1 MEPGAIG
8 ERIRVLNPVSR
19 AVVEAE
25 VIGPD
30 RVRVAPDAMP
40 VKDECAMMR
49 NVRLMMPALAC
60 VLLVGCGSLTR
71 LSEVGRAPAMT
82 PTADPTKDPTWR
94 PVTMPMPAR
103 EPTPNE
109 ANALW
114 RSGSRAFF
122 KDQRAAQVGD
132 IVTIL
137 VSMNDTANLKNATTT
152 SRTSGETGSLAQF
165 FGLQSRLPTSIP
177 DPGKIL
183 DVGST
188 NNNGGSGQIQRTDAV
203 TIRLAGVVTQ
213 VLPNGNLVVSARQE
227 FRVNHELRELEVTGV
242 IRPQDIA
249 SNNTVLHD
257 RMAEARITYGGRGE
271 LTEVQHTR
279 WGQQLMDILLPF

>member
-1 MEPGAIG
+1 
-8 ERIRVLNPVSR
+8 
-19 AVVEAE
+19 
-25 VIGPD
+25 
-30 RVRVAPDAMP
+30 
-40 VKDECAMMR
+40 MMR
-49 NVRLMMPALAC
+49 NARLMMPALAC

-71 LSEVGRAPAMT
+71 LSEVGRAPTMT

-94 PVTMPMPAR
+94 PVTMPMPAS

-165 FGLQSRLPTSIP
+165 FGLQSRLPSSIP

-227 FRVNHELRELEVTGV
+227 FLVNHELRELEVTGV

>member
-1 MEPGAIG
+1 MMQHT
-8 ERIRVLNPVSR
+8 RIL
-19 AVVEAE
+19 AT
-25 VIGPD
+25 
-30 RVRVAPDAMP
+30 
-40 VKDECAMMR
+40 
-49 NVRLMMPALAC
+49 ALAC
-60 VLLVGCGSLTR
+60 MMLVGCGSLTR
-71 LSEVGRAPAMT
+71 LSEVGRAPEMT
-82 PTADPTKDPTWR
+82 PTSDPTKEPTWR
-94 PVTMPMPAR
+94 PVSMPMPAR

-137 VSMNDTANLKNATTT
+137 VAMNDNANVKNATTT
-152 SRTSGETGSLAQF
+152 ARTSAETGSLAQF
-165 FGLQSRLPTSIP
+165 FGLQARLPPTIA

-227 FRVNHELRELEVTGV
+227 FRVNHELRELQVTGV

-249 SNNTVLHD
+249 SDNTVLHD
-257 RMAEARITYGGRGE
+257 RMAEARIAYGGRGE
-271 LTEVQHTR
+271 LTEVNHTR

>member
-1 MEPGAIG
+1 MN
-8 ERIRVLNPVSR
+8 RS
-19 AVVEAE
+19 
-25 VIGPD
+25 
-30 RVRVAPDAMP
+30 
-40 VKDECAMMR
+40 
-49 NVRLMMPALAC
+49 VRLAAPAIARL
-60 VLLVGCGSLTR
+60 LLVGCGSLSR

-109 ANALW
+109 VNALW

-137 VSMNDTANLKNATTT
+137 IAMNDAANMKNATTT
-152 SRTSGETGSLAQF
+152 ARTSAETGSLASF
-165 FGLQSRLPTSIP
+165 FGMQTRLPPSVS
-177 DPGKIL
+177 DPSKIL
-183 DVGST
+183 NVGST
-188 NNNGGSGQIQRTDAV
+188 NSNGGNGQIQRNEAV

-227 FRVNHELRELEVTGV
+227 FRVNHELRELQVTGV

-257 RMAEARITYGGRGE
+257 RMAEARIAYGGRGE

>member
-1 MEPGAIG
+1 MNRNPRLLAPVIAS
-8 ERIRVLNPVSR
+8 VLAS
-19 AVVEAE
+19 
-25 VIGPD
+25 
-30 RVRVAPDAMP
+30 
-40 VKDECAMMR
+40 
-49 NVRLMMPALAC
+49 
-60 VLLVGCGSLTR
+60 LLLGGCGSLSR

-82 PTADPTKDPTWR
+82 PTSDPTKEPTWR
-94 PVTMPMPAR
+94 PVSMPMPAR

-137 VSMNDTANLKNATTT
+137 VSMNDNANLKNATTT
-152 SRTSGETGSLAQF
+152 TRTSAENGGMANF
-165 FGLQSRLPTSIP
+165 FGMEKLLPKNIT
-177 DPGKIL
+177 DPSKLLTVNSG
-183 DVGST
+183 
-188 NNNGGSGQIQRTDAV
+188 NNNGGNGQIQRNEAV

-227 FRVNHELRELEVTGV
+227 FRVNHELRELQVTGV

-249 SNNTVLHD
+249 SDNTVLHD
-257 RMAEARITYGGRGE
+257 RMAEARIAYGGRGE

-279 WGQQLMDILLPF
+279 WGQQLMDILLPW

>member
-1 MEPGAIG
+1 M
-8 ERIRVLNPVSR
+8 NPNLS
-19 AVVEAE
+19 
-25 VIGPD
+25 PL
-30 RVRVAPDAMP
+30 APT
-40 VKDECAMMR
+40 
-49 NVRLMMPALAC
+49 LAC
-60 VLLVGCGSLTR
+60 LLLLGCGSLTR

-82 PTADPTKDPTWR
+82 PTSDPTKEPSWR
-94 PVTMPMPAR
+94 PVTMPMPAL

-114 RSGSRAFF
+114 RAGSRAFF

-152 SRTSGETGSLAQF
+152 SRTSAETGSMASF
-165 FGLQSRLPTSIP
+165 FGLQTRLPPSIS
-177 DPGKIL
+177 DPSKIL
-183 DVGST
+183 NVGST
-188 NNNGGSGQIQRTDAV
+188 NSNGGAGQIQRNEAV

-213 VLPNGNLVVSARQE
+213 VLPNGNLVISARQE
-227 FRVNHELRELEVTGV
+227 FLVNHELRELQVTGV

-249 SNNTVLHD
+249 SDNTVLHD

-279 WGQQLMDILLPF
+279 WGQQLMDILLPW

>member
-1 MEPGAIG
+1 MKRLARG
-8 ERIRVLNPVSR
+8 
-19 AVVEAE
+19 
-25 VIGPD
+25 
-30 RVRVAPDAMP
+30 VA
-40 VKDECAMMR
+40 
-49 NVRLMMPALAC
+49 PALAC
-60 VLLVGCGSLTR
+60 VLLVGCGSLSR

-82 PTADPTKDPTWR
+82 PTSDPTKEPTWR
-94 PVTMPMPAR
+94 PVSMPMPPR

-152 SRTSGETGSLAQF
+152 SRSSTETGSLASF
-165 FGLQSRLPTSIP
+165 FGLQARLPKDIT
-177 DPGKIL
+177 DPSKIL
-183 DVGST
+183 NVGST
-188 NNNGGSGQIQRTDAV
+188 NGNAGSGQIQRTEAV
-203 TIRLAGVVTQ
+203 VVRVAGVVTQ

-227 FRVNHELRELEVTGV
+227 FRVNNELRELVVTGV

-249 SNNTVLHD
+249 SDNTVLHD
-257 RMAEARITYGGRGE
+257 RMAEARIAYGGRGE

-279 WGQQLMDILLPF
+279 WGQQLMDIILPF